1 MPQIEWK
8 ENVGKA
14 KQRVVILGHSGFI
27 GRQLVKTCQQY
38 LPEVDLVLSSYPD
51 VDLTVMDDVDSLADK
66 FDPKAVVIFLAGIKK
81 QMGDTLD
88 IFERNLSMTANV
100 SRLLQFRPVRSLIYL
115 SSSEVYGE
123 DIHNTNISEET
134 PIQTRTFYGIAKYT
148 SERLLWK
155 AISEFPQ
162 SSLAI
167 LRPPLVYGVGDETKG
182 YGPAGFLDKLIN
194 EQEIV
199 LWGDASELREF
210 LYVKD
215 LARIIY
221 EIACCNF
228 SGVVN
233 PVSGQSYSFLEVLDV
248 LATMMGRKPKI
259 SYRERTKAKIDN
271 VFSGELIK
279 KSLPGFHFTSLKD
292 GMKEMIETDSYKE
305 TL

>member
-1 MPQIEWK
+1 MS
-8 ENVGKA
+8 NA
-14 KQRVVILGHSGFI
+14 TQRIIILGHSGFI
-27 GRQLVKTCQQY
+27 GCQIIKAVQQY
-38 LPEVDLVLSSYPD
+38 SPDVDLVLRSSRD
-51 VDLTVMDDVDSLADK
+51 VDLTVMDDVDSLADE
-66 FDPKAVVIFLAGIKK
+66 FDPEAVVIFLSGIKK
-81 QMGDTLD
+81 QMGDTLE
-88 IFERNLSMTANV
+88 ILERNLAMTINV
-100 SRLLQFRPVRSLIYL
+100 SRLLQSHPVRSLVYL

-134 PIQTRTFYGIAKYT
+134 PIQARTFYGIAKYT

-167 LRPPLVYGVGDETKG
+167 LRPPLVYGIGDETKG

-194 EQEIV
+194 DEELV

-215 LARIIY
+215 IARIVY

-228 SGVVN
+228 SGVLN
-233 PVSGQSYSFLEVLDV
+233 PVSGQSYSFLTVLDL
-248 LATMMGRKPKI
+248 LATMTRKKPRI

-271 VFSGELIK
+271 VFPNGLFR
-279 KSLPGFHFTSLKD
+279 KSFPDFHFTPLKD
-292 GMKEMIETDSYKE
+292 GLKEMIEDTEYRG

>member
-1 MPQIEWK
+1 M
-8 ENVGKA
+8 NNA
-14 KQRVVILGHSGFI
+14 TQRVVILGHSGFI
-27 GRQLVKTCQQY
+27 GCQIVKTFQQY
-38 LPEVDLVLSSYPD
+38 SPDVELVLRSSRD
-51 VDLTVMDDVDSLADK
+51 VDLTVMEDVDSLADE
-66 FDPKAVVIFLAGIKK
+66 FDPEAVVIFLSGIKK
-81 QMGDTLD
+81 QMGDTLE
-88 IFERNLSMTANV
+88 ILKRNLAMTINV
-100 SRLLQFRPVRSLIYL
+100 SRLLQSHPVRSLVYL

-123 DIHNTNISEET
+123 DIPNTNISEET
-134 PIQTRTFYGIAKYT
+134 PIQARTFYGIAKYT

-167 LRPPLVYGVGDETKG
+167 LRPPLVYGIGDETKG

-194 EQEIV
+194 DEEIV

-215 LARIIY
+215 IARIVY

-228 SGVVN
+228 SGVLN
-233 PVSGQSYSFLEVLDV
+233 PVSGQSNSFLEVLDL
-248 LATMMGRKPKI
+248 LATMIGRKPRI

-271 VFSGELIK
+271 VFSNGLFR
-279 KSLPGFHFTSLKD
+279 KSFPGFHFTSLKD
-292 GMKEMIETDSYKE
+292 GLKEMIETESYRE